1 MSRKKQTDE
10 SRFDDLARLKK
21 ARAGEQ
27 AQPVEPRPAPAE
39 QGEKPT
45 RFKNPAFVQ
54 TTVYLHRE
62 TVHKPLKVAL
72 AEDER
77 EFSELV
83 ESLLAEWLESRKTK
97 S

>member
-1 MSRKKQTDE
+1 MKKNPLGAAL
-10 SRFDDLARLKK
+10 SK
-21 ARAGEQ
+21 ARGSKKPAE
-27 AQPVEPRPAPAE
+27 AAAPAE
-39 QGEKPT
+39 EKPT
-45 RFKNPAFVQ
+45 RFKNPDYVQ

-83 ESLLAEWLESRKTK
+83 ESLLADWLKSRKK
-97 S
+97 